1 MASSLSTKR
10 SLQWIAFL
18 SLACVVIAP
27 PQLRAQEADA
37 SEEAAEK
44 EDAKEEKSEADA
56 EEEED
61 PFAVPE
67 GATAEDLLAFIN
79 QVKRQRGRTLES
91 VVKSATAAVEASD
104 AIRAIEDVETADEIR
119 AIREQMSA
127 LAFLSRVKPAMRLK
141 MEKLT
146 EELENH
152 ENPEIAWFGKTEGFK
167 AKSAAARTAS
177 KEEQLALIEE
187 LKALI
192 GDRDFDRD
200 SYMLASGLARA
211 IGYSDNT
218 ELAANLHEE
227 LAEMMT
233 KSSDAS
239 ISERA
244 ASMLGA
250 ARRLRLPGN
259 FMEVMGTTTT
269 GDEFDW
275 DAYRGKVV
283 LVDFWASWCGPCRAE
298 VPNMKRNLE
307 LYGDQGFA
315 IVGVNL
321 DQTLEACEGYVE
333 KEDLQWPNLMSTK
346 ESERGWNN
354 PLAVH
359 YGISGIPT
367 AILVDADGKVLSLRA
382 RGKELDRLLLETLG
396 EPEGKVSE
404 DEEGDEESDK
414 DGDQGDDEEK

>member
-1 MASSLSTKR
+1 MASPLSTKR
-10 SLQWIAFL
+10 SFQWIAFL
-18 SLACVVIAP
+18 SLACVVIAS
-27 PQLRAQEADA
+27 PQLSAQEADA
-37 SEEAAEK
+37 SEKAAEK
-44 EDAKEEKSEADA
+44 QNATEENAKADA
-56 EEEED
+56 EQEED

-67 GATAEDLLAFIN
+67 GATAEELFAFIN

-104 AIRAIEDVETADEIR
+104 AIRALEDVETADEIR

-187 LKALI
+187 LKTLI

-233 KSSDAS
+233 KSSDAT

-333 KEDLQWPNLMSTK
+333 KEDLKWPNLMSTK

-404 DEEGDEESDK
+404 DDGDDESDK
-414 DGDQGDDEEK
+414 DAGEGDAEEK